1 MKNRILAFSATVIS
15 VVSLNAQ
22 QTRIFTDPQEK
33 FKEAKELY
41 QKEQYSLAY
50 PLFKEL
56 QQASK
61 ETNYINDPLVT
72 QEINYYTTVLA
83 LKQNEERAEAKAI
96 EFIELEKN
104 NPRVQQMNY
113 HLGEY

>member
-1 MKNRILAFSATVIS
+1 MKNRILVLAATVFS
-15 VVSLNAQ
+15 VTTINAQ
-22 QTRIFTDPQEK
+22 QTKIFTDPHEK
-33 FKEAKELY
+33 FNEAKEY
-41 QKEQYSLAY
+41 FQKEQYSLAY

-83 LKQNEERAEAKAI
+83 LKQNEDRAEAKAMD
-96 EFIELEKN
+96 FIE
-104 NPRVQQMNY
+104 
-113 HLGEY
+113 